1 MNDSQIR
8 SIIREEIQANESSSR
23 FKKTGIGLHKH
34 NNLDSP
40 SIDSKDIVV
49 GVRAIGSVTMA
60 TNSTDYLFGL
70 TAGVTKGNNFSPTTI
85 YIFGNAIRTSYTFIV
100 TAANA
105 TQGAVYSNNGG
116 LFGVTATIA
125 GATTLVTQGSNTLS
139 PAASGT
145 LTKVSGIGDATITF
159 SSVTSFINARA
170 NVTGMALLGPS
181 FNFQPQTTTS
191 VTIGPIQPVS
201 QGSSYF
207 LVASY
212 DADTVHG
219 GITPPMTV
227 RAAASETHLVSVA
240 YSADVFKLAGN
251 VVARATVS
259 KYANN
264 SIVVSTYVNT
274 NGTKVGT
281 LAVGWEINA
290 TYVVT

>member
-1 MNDSQIR
+1 M
-8 SIIREEIQANESSSR
+8 IREEIQANESKSR

-34 NNLDSP
+34 NGLDSP
-40 SIDSKDIVV
+40 QIHSNDIVT

-60 TNSTDYLFGL
+60 TTATDYLFGL
-70 TAGVTKGNNFSPTTI
+70 TAGVTKGNNFNPTTV
-85 YIFGNAIRTSYTFIV
+85 YIFGNAIRTAYTFIV

-145 LTKVSGIGDATITF
+145 LTKVSGTGDATITF
-159 SSVTSFINARA
+159 SSVTSFINTRA
-170 NVTGMALLGPS
+170 SIQGMALLGPS

-207 LVASY
+207 LVDSY
-212 DADTVHG
+212 TADTVHG
-219 GITPPMTV
+219 GVTPPMTV
-227 RAAASETHLVSVA
+227 RTATSETHLVSVA
-240 YSADVFKLAGN
+240 YSTDVFKLAGN

-264 SIVVSTYVNT
+264 SIVVSTSF
-274 NGTKVGT
+274 NGIGT

-290 TYVVT
+290 TYVVS